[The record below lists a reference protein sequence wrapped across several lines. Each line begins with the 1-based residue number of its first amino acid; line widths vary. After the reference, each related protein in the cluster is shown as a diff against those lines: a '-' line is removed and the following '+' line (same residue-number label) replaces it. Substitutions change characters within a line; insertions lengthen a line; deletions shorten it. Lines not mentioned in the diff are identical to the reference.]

1 MPRPRRI
8 AVILGVLLAPTVSS
22 CAAGRA
28 EPDHPGVFTA
38 DQAKQGR
45 RVYRTSCAQCHG
57 SDLEGVTAPA
67 LAGPAFLQRWQPPMG
82 SAADVYH
89 VMRVSMPKLAMGSL
103 GPDDYTAVFAFLL
116 QQNGWPP
123 GSRRFDASDSVLNR
137 IRLDRLGGVAATPGL
152 ALREF
157 IAGKEEPPP
166 NGAGPSESEL
176 AGPHSANWPYHT

>member
-57 SDLEGVTAPA
+57 SDLEGVTTYGGA
-67 LAGPAFLQRWQPPMG
+67 L
-82 SAADVYH
+82 D
-89 VMRVSMPKLAMGSL
+89 
-103 GPDDYTAVFAFLL
+103 LL
-116 QQNGWPP
+116 E
-123 GSRRFDASDSVLNR
+123 RKV
-137 IRLDRLGGVAATPGL
+137 
-152 ALREF
+152 
-157 IAGKEEPPP
+157 
-166 NGAGPSESEL
+166 GAK
-176 AGPHSANWPYHT
+176 A